1 MSRPSRVSTWSNL
14 ARLAL
19 SGCLSTSAPQTSP
32 RKVVKSRAI
41 TCTSAGANDAKR
53 SSAWRVSA
61 LDHVRYSTRWPLRAS
76 TAFQEHRR
84 LSGPR
89 AAADQAD
96 RAVVLDEVDLLVRPR
111 SPGDVPVQMFGRRQR
126 QIVADTARRQRGV
139 VVVMSHV
146 PHQDGALRQVERPGG
161 RAAARRPPQVV
172 LHAVVAAQRRST
184 PAAVRVHASLDDG
197 RPAVR
202 GEMLEDDAQPLV
214 EVRPPAQAIGDLG
227 MHPEPVTQVPE
238 LHVSGV
244 GRRVG
249 PESQPRST
257 AWSGRGGIID
267 LGETEKRRLRLLAE
281 RVGDPSAL
289 GGGQRELVIARA
301 TGIQAEHPPRRFR
314 DVTHMDIEALR
325 QLLDGLPAVDRA
337 CPVGPLFHAG
347 MVPRV
352 SLRQTPGSRRSAA
365 VPAAEML
372 GCAQTSPPPR
382 AAFPHS
388 APREVE
394 QGIRHEPGG
403 EWEVVLHVRS

>member
-1 MSRPSRVSTWSNL
+1 
-14 ARLAL
+14 
-19 SGCLSTSAPQTSP
+19 
-32 RKVVKSRAI
+32 
-41 TCTSAGANDAKR
+41 
-53 SSAWRVSA
+53 
-61 LDHVRYSTRWPLRAS
+61 
-76 TAFQEHRR
+76 
-84 LSGPR
+84 
-89 AAADQAD
+89 
-96 RAVVLDEVDLLVRPR
+96 
-111 SPGDVPVQMFGRRQR
+111 MFGRRQR

-227 MHPEPVTQVPE
+227 MHPEPVMQVPE
-238 LHVSGV
+238 LQVGGV

-257 AWSGRGGIID
+257 ARFGRGGIID

-289 GGGQRELVIARA
+289 GGGQRELVIACA

-314 DVTHMDIEALR
+314 DVTHVDVEASR

-337 CPVGPLFHAG
+337 CPVGTLFHVG

-365 VPAAEML
+365 VPAGTRMTPHPYGTGDRAGGNAWLRTDVPSAAPSPRTDPARGWSENS
-372 GCAQTSPPPR
+372 AIRSSPPQIR
-382 AAFPHS
+382 AGGFPAS
-388 APREVE
+388 R
-394 QGIRHEPGG
+394 G
-403 EWEVVLHVRS
+403 